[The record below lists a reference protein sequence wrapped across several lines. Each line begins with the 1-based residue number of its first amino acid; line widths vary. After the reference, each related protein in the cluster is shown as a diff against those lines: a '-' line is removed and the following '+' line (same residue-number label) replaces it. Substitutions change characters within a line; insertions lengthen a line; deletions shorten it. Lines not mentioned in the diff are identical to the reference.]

1 MGKTWGLEQAE
12 ARLSGLGRALSSP
25 GRVGD
30 WGEVSEWVRARL
42 SEMGP
47 AQRGPGRV
55 QVSGLRCLSGLGRV
69 QRGPGRVWLVMV
81 TVREGKGI
89 KWAGA

>member
-55 QVSGLRCLSGLGRV
+55 QVSGDKVS
-69 QRGPGRVWLVMV
+69 
-81 TVREGKGI
+81 E
-89 KWAGA
+89 WAGTGSAWSRTGLVSDGDGEGGKRD